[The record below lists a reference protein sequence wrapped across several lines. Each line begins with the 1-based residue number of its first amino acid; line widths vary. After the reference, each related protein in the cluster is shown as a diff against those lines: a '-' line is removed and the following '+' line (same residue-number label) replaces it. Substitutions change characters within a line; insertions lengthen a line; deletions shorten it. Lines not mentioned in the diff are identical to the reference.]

1 MKNLTKKMLNKNKTK
16 NKNKNKNKTKN
27 KTKNKNRKIG
37 GSTIYD
43 GSADRIADQIKKT
56 NDTYD
61 GKPFFRKLYPKN
73 KKGHDT
79 RHIEKQIVEILMNN
93 PHKNIVT
100 FYDVNNRYLD
110 MEELD
115 SPHSNTEFYDN
126 FKDETSIIKKV
137 MIEVKDFLQK
147 LGIMYIDWKFDN
159 IAKGKD
165 GNYKLF
171 DFDASGIVDSHTNR
185 WKVKPPNYWSFVSAK
200 KRHCNKPKEIDDW
213 SFRYNILEE
222 RDFVCPIN
230 GV

>member
-1 MKNLTKKMLNKNKTK
+1 MKKVTKKQRLNKIKAKRKNKT
-16 NKNKNKNKTKN
+16 
-27 KTKNKNRKIG
+27 RKIG

-43 GSADRIADQIKKT
+43 GSADRIIDQVKKT

-61 GKPFFRKLYPKN
+61 GKPFFRKLYPRKR
-73 KKGHDT
+73 KGNDT

-93 PHKNIVT
+93 PHPNIVT
-100 FYDVNNRYLD
+100 FYDVNDRYLD

-115 SPHSNTEFYDN
+115 SPHSNPEFYDN
-126 FKDETSIIKKV
+126 FKDETLIIRKA
-137 MIEVKDFLQK
+137 MIDVKDFLQK
-147 LGIMYIDWKFDN
+147 LGIMYIDWKYDN

-171 DFDASGIVDSHTNR
+171 DFDGSGIVDLHTNM
-185 WKVKPPNYWSFVSAK
+185 WKVKPPNYWTFNRAK
-200 KRHCNKPKEIDDW
+200 EKHCKTPKEIDDW

-222 RDFVCPIN
+222 EDFVCPIN

>member
-1 MKNLTKKMLNKNKTK
+1 MLNKNKTK
-16 NKNKNKNKTKN
+16 NKNRNKNKNKNKTKN

-222 RDFVCPIN
+222 KDFVCPIN

>member
-1 MKNLTKKMLNKNKTK
+1 MKKVTKKRLNKDKPKQKNKT
-16 NKNKNKNKTKN
+16 
-27 KTKNKNRKIG
+27 RKIG
-37 GSTIYD
+37 GSTIYN
-43 GSADRIADQIKKT
+43 GSADMLADQIKKT

-61 GKPFFRKLYPKN
+61 GKPFFRKLYPK
-73 KKGHDT
+73 KIKSDDT
-79 RHIEKQIVEILMNN
+79 RHIEKQIVEILMKN

-126 FKDETSIIKKV
+126 FKDETPIIKKV

-171 DFDASGIVDSHTNR
+171 DFDASGIVDLYTNK
-185 WKVKPPNYWSFVSAK
+185 WKVKPPKYWSFGTAK
-200 KRHCNKPKEIDDW
+200 KRHCKTPKEIDDW

-222 RDFVCPIN
+222 EDFVCPTN

>member
-1 MKNLTKKMLNKNKTK
+1 
-16 NKNKNKNKTKN
+16 
-27 KTKNKNRKIG
+27 
-37 GSTIYD
+37 
-43 GSADRIADQIKKT
+43 
-56 NDTYD
+56 
-61 GKPFFRKLYPKN
+61 
-73 KKGHDT
+73 
-79 RHIEKQIVEILMNN
+79 MNN

-222 RDFVCPIN
+222 KDFVCPIN

>member
-1 MKNLTKKMLNKNKTK
+1 MKKSLIITKKQRLNKSKKSKQRNKTSK
-16 NKNKNKNKTKN
+16 
-27 KTKNKNRKIG
+27 RG

-43 GSADRIADQIKKT
+43 GSADRIIDQIKKT
-56 NDTYD
+56 EDTYD

-73 KKGHDT
+73 KKSNDT

-93 PHKNIVT
+93 PHPNIVT
-100 FYDVNNRYLD
+100 FYDVNDRYLD

-126 FKDETSIIKKV
+126 FKDETPIIINA

-171 DFDASGIVDSHTNR
+171 DFDASGIVDLHTNR
-185 WKVKPPNYWSFVSAK
+185 WKVKPPNYWSFGSAK
-200 KRHCNKPKEIDDW
+200 KRHCKTPKEIDDW
-213 SFRYNILEE
+213 SFNYNILEKN
-222 RDFVCPIN
+222 DSVCN
-230 GV
+230 